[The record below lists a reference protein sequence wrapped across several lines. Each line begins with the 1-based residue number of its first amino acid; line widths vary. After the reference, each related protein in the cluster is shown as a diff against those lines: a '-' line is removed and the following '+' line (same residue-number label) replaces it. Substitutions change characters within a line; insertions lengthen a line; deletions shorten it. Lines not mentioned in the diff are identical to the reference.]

1 MSFDEED
8 DRYKLPTHC
17 KFSAHLSN
25 LLARK
30 DSEMA
35 LKDKKFKDASDS
47 VLGKLQTLF
56 NKQIRS
62 PLNSDKIKK
71 LLGIMFAR
79 FFLSVFGFTKT

>member
-35 LKDKKFKDASDS
+35 LKDKKFKEASDS
-47 VLGKLQTLF
+47 SLEKLQALF
-56 NKQIRS
+56 NKQSQS
-62 PLNSDKIKK
+62 PLNSDKIKE
-71 LLGIMFAR
+71 LLSIMFAR
-79 FFLSVFGFTKT
+79 FFIF

>member
-1 MSFDEED
+1 MLTFRLDHLNNYFVLKQRIDVEWYLMSFDEED

-35 LKDKKFKDASDS
+35 LKDKKF
-47 VLGKLQTLF
+47 
-56 NKQIRS
+56 
-62 PLNSDKIKK
+62 
-71 LLGIMFAR
+71 
-79 FFLSVFGFTKT
+79 